1 MFWVPKTIE
10 TLAIQRMEGN
20 MVEGFVKGSGNQY
33 PELLLFGEA
42 PGENEVVQGIPFIG
56 RAGEELMQS
65 LASIGLDRKD
75 VYVTSTIRSRPYRW
89 GRKKERD
96 GTITKRKYNRPP
108 TQKEIIAHAPII
120 DYEMAHVQPKCIVT
134 LGSVALQRLLGKDK
148 KTTEL
153 HGQIIHAPIQYLADI
168 KDTTFSQTN
177 THYTIIPTF
186 HPASVFYR
194 PSLRV
199 EVEADWNKIGAYL
212 TKLAKERRDL
222 DV

>member
-1 MFWVPKTIE
+1 MLWVPKAIE

-20 MVEGFVKGSGNQY
+20 MVEGFVKSSGNQY

-42 PGENEVVQGIPFIG
+42 PGENEVIRGIPFIG

-65 LASIGLDRKD
+65 LSCIGLDRKRR
-75 VYVTSTIRSRPYRW
+75 VCNKYNQKSSLSL
-89 GRKKERD
+89 GNKKERD

-153 HGQIIHAPIQYLADI
+153 HGQLINAPIQYLADI
-168 KDTTFSQTN
+168 KDTTFSQTK

-194 PSLRV
+194 PSLRA
-199 EVEADWNKIGAYL
+199 EVEADWLKIGAYL
-212 TKLAKERRDL
+212 TKLCKERRDP